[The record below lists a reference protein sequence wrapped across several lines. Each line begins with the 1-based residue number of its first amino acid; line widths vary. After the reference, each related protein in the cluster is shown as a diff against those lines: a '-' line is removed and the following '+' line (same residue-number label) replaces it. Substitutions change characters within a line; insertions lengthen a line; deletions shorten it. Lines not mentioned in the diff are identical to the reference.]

1 MNEGLAERIADTMF
15 ALATPSRVLIL
26 GHLRERPHTVGELIS
41 VTGMAQPAVSHQLRL
56 LRDNRLVVAERHG
69 RERVYALYDE
79 HVASLLDEAER
90 HANQLTAGR
99 RRHSNAYP
107 GRQASIG

>member
-1 MNEGLAERIADTMF
+1 MNERVAERIADTMF

-26 GHLRERPHTVGELIS
+26 GCLRERPHTVGDLIAA
-41 VTGMAQPAVSHQLRL
+41 TGMAQPAISHQLRV
-56 LRDNRLVVAERHG
+56 LRDNRLVIGEKHG

-90 HANQLTAGR
+90 HANQLSSGR
-99 RRHSNAYP
+99 RGQSRAFP
-107 GRQASIG
+107 GRQASTG